1 MALDSKLRSKL
12 VLPAVCAPMFLVSN
26 PHLAREACL
35 AGIIGA
41 LPRANARS
49 LDIFEGWLAEI
60 AVARAARLA
69 ADPAARVGPL
79 AVNLLTRL
87 PEEEL
92 DHEIEVCMAHGVDIF
107 ISATGN
113 PATVTQRVH
122 AAGGK
127 LFHDVTSFKFAAK
140 AIDAGVD
147 GLTCIGSGGGGHS
160 GTINHLAL
168 IPRIRQIFDG
178 TILMAGGISTG
189 AAIRAAEV
197 LGADLAYMGT
207 RFIATQEAGVDPAY
221 HQMLV
226 DSTAAD
232 LLYTGQISG
241 IPANWLVNS
250 MEKVGLD
257 PANLP
262 HPAGSGHG
270 TSHLPE
276 GVKPWQNLWSA
287 GQGVELIT
295 DIPTVAELVMR
306 MRREYVAACETAD
319 MADIARLADMAEQ
332 TARSDASRD
341 G

>member
-1 MALDSKLRSKL
+1 MVLDSKLRSSL

-26 PHLAREACL
+26 PNLVREACL

-41 LPRANARS
+41 IPRANARS
-49 LDIFEGWLAEI
+49 LDVFEGWLAGIGE
-60 AVARAARLA
+60 ARAERLA
-69 ADPAARVGPL
+69 SDPAARIGPV

-92 DHEIEVCMAHGVDIF
+92 DHEIEVCRRHGVEIF

-113 PATVTQRVH
+113 PALVTQRVH
-122 AAGGK
+122 AQGGK
-127 LFHDVTSFKFAAK
+127 VYHDVTSFKFARK

-168 IPRIRQIFDG
+168 IPRIRRIFDG
-178 TILMAGGISTG
+178 TVLMAGGISTG

-221 HQMLV
+221 HQMLL
-226 DSTAAD
+226 DSTSAD
-232 LLYTGQISG
+232 LSYTGGISG
-241 IPANWLVNS
+241 VPANWLVKS
-250 MEKVGLD
+250 MERVGLD

-262 HPAGSGHG
+262 HPNGKGVNHD
-270 TSHLPE
+270 HLPE
-276 GVKPWQNLWSA
+276 GVQPWKNLWSA
-287 GQGVELIT
+287 GQGVELID
-295 DIPTVAELVMR
+295 DIPSVADLVVR
-306 MRREYVAACETAD
+306 LRREYVEACETAD
-319 MADIARLADMAEQ
+319 MADVARLADLAQQ
-332 TARSDASRD
+332 TARVSAAEDR
-341 G
+341 

>member
-1 MALDSKLRSKL
+1 MTIDSSLRAQL
-12 VLPAVCAPMFLVSN
+12 ALPAVCAPMFLVSN
-26 PHLAREACL
+26 PVLAREACL

-49 LDIFEGWLAEI
+49 LDVFEGWLADI
-60 AVARAARLA
+60 AAARAARLT
-69 ADPAARVGPL
+69 ADPGARIGPV

-92 DHEIEVCMAHGVDIF
+92 DLEIEVCRRHGVEIF

-113 PATVTQRVH
+113 PALVAQRVH

-127 LFHDVTSFKFAAK
+127 LFHDVTSFKFARK

-147 GLTCIGSGGGGHS
+147 GLTCIGAGGGGHS

-178 TILMAGGISTG
+178 TLLMAGGISTG

-207 RFIATQEAGVDPAY
+207 RFIATRESGVDPAY
-221 HQMLV
+221 HQMLIE
-226 DSTAAD
+226 STSAD
-232 LLYTGQISG
+232 LLYTGRISG
-241 IPANWLVNS
+241 VPANWMVKS
-250 MEKVGLD
+250 MEALGLD

-262 HPAGSGHG
+262 QPVDKGHG
-270 TSHLPE
+270 TGHLPE
-276 GVKPWQNLWSA
+276 GITPWKNLWSA
-287 GQGVELIT
+287 GQGVELIN
-295 DIPTVAELVMR
+295 DIPTVAELVAR
-306 MRREYVAACETAD
+306 LRAEYVAACEVAS
-319 MADIARLADMAEQ
+319 MADVARLAETAEQ
-332 TARSDASRD
+332 VARVNAAHD
-341 G
+341 

>member
-1 MALDSKLRSKL
+1 MALDSKLRAAL

-26 PHLAREACL
+26 PDLVREACL
-35 AGIIGA
+35 AGIVGA

-49 LDIFEGWLAEI
+49 LDVFEGWLAGI
-60 AVARAARLA
+60 SAARAQRLQ

-87 PEEEL
+87 PEDEL
-92 DHEIEVCMAHGVDIF
+92 DHEIEVCRRHGVEIF

-113 PATVTQRVH
+113 PALVTQRVH
-122 AAGGK
+122 AQGGRV
-127 LFHDVTSFKFAAK
+127 FHDVTSMKFARK

-160 GTINHLAL
+160 GVINHLAL

-178 TILMAGGISTG
+178 TLLMAGGISTG

-207 RFIATQEAGVDPAY
+207 RFIATREAGVDPAY
-221 HQMLV
+221 HQMLI
-226 DSTAAD
+226 DSTSAD

-241 IPANWLVNS
+241 VPANWLVRS
-250 MEKVGLD
+250 MEALGLD

-262 HPAGSGHG
+262 QPAGKGVSHG
-270 TSHLPE
+270 HLPD
-276 GVKPWQNLWSA
+276 GVQPWKNLWSA
-287 GQGVELIT
+287 GQGVDLID
-295 DIPTVAELVMR
+295 DIPSVAELVIR
-306 MRREYVAACETAD
+306 LRREYVMACETAD
-319 MADIARLADMAEQ
+319 MAEVARLADMAEH
-332 TARSDASRD
+332 TARSNAGQD
-341 G
+341 